1 MKQEGVGK
9 VYYGRHFV
17 TTEWGRRLPLHLTSI
32 GYTDQSPIHREHGF
46 QSFHWLHTVEGSG
59 EFTVNGAT
67 VRLQPNQGIFVKPNV
82 PHSYVPD
89 PDAVWS
95 TWFMTF
101 DGALAS
107 PIAAAMDIP
116 MMTPIGWDEDSP
128 LAVVHDHYRERIGHS
143 YDFAGISGS
152 LEVYAFLSWLKQY
165 GRSSGQPSL
174 SKGHERLTPIYLL
187 IEEQYGDPD
196 LGLGRMADTLG
207 VSPQYLNTLF
217 RKSWGISP
225 YQYLVQ
231 FRIQKSKELLIADRA
246 RTVKDI
252 AASVGFQDDSH
263 FVYTFHKLSG
273 MTPVQF
279 RMQYGE

>member
-1 MKQEGVGK
+1 M
-9 VYYGRHFV
+9 YYGRHFV
-17 TTEWGRRLPLHLTSI
+17 TTEWDRRLPLHLTSI

-59 EFTVNGAT
+59 EFTVNGT
-67 VRLQPNQGIFVKPNV
+67 TCRLQPNQGIFLKPHV
-82 PHSYVPD
+82 PHSYAPD
-89 PDAVWS
+89 PDGRWS

-101 DGALAS
+101 DGALAN
-107 PIAAAMDIP
+107 PIAAALDIP
-116 MMTPIGWDEDSP
+116 TMTPIGWDEDCP
-128 LAVVHDHYRERIGHS
+128 LAGVHEHYRERIGHS
-143 YDFAGISGS
+143 FDFAGISGS

-187 IEEQYGDPD
+187 IEERYGDPD

-231 FRIQKSKELLIADRA
+231 FRIQKSKELLISNRS
-246 RTVKDI
+246 RTVRDI
-252 AASVGFQDDSH
+252 AAEVGFQDDSH
-263 FVYTFHKLSG
+263 FVHTFHKLSG

-279 RMQYGE
+279 RNQYGD

>member
-1 MKQEGVGK
+1 M
-9 VYYGRHFV
+9 YYGRHFV
-17 TTEWGRRLPLHLTSI
+17 TTEWDRRLPLHLTSI
-32 GYTDQSPIHREHGF
+32 GYTDQIAIHREHGF
-46 QSFHWLHTVEGSG
+46 QDFHWLHTVEGSG
-59 EFTVNGAT
+59 EFAVNGT
-67 VRLQPNQGIFVKPNV
+67 TYRLQSNQGIFLKPHV
-82 PHSYVPD
+82 PHSYAPD
-89 PDAVWS
+89 PDGWS

-107 PIAAAMDIP
+107 PIASALDIP
-116 MMTPIGWDEDSP
+116 FAVPISWDEDCP
-128 LAVVHDHYRERIGHS
+128 LAISHEHYRERIGHS
-143 YDFAGISGS
+143 FDFAGIGGS
-152 LEVYAFLSWLKQY
+152 LEVYAFLSRLKQY

-187 IEEQYGDPD
+187 IEENYGDPD

-225 YQYLVQ
+225 YQYLVR
-231 FRIQKSKELLIADRA
+231 FRIQKSKELLIVDRS
-246 RTVKDI
+246 RTVRDI
-252 AASVGFQDDSH
+252 AAEVGFQDDSH
-263 FVYTFHKLSG
+263 FVHTFHKLSG